1 MYENRLGKGNLLF
14 YICASPAFACIFYAV
29 KKLEMNP
36 IEKNR
41 DIEENKKERETE
53 NYGSDLREWHCLI
66 RKGA

>member
-1 MYENRLGKGNLLF
+1 
-14 YICASPAFACIFYAV
+14 
-29 KKLEMNP
+29 MNP